1 MAMPQTTIVFDT
13 HEAVH
18 QLTAAGVPERQAE
31 AHVRLQAQLIE
42 QNFATK
48 PDIEALRRDTKA
60 DIQALRRDT
69 KADIQALRRDTKAD
83 IQALRRDTKADIQAL
98 RRDMEAGFEAMDLNN
113 KALAAELRTD
123 MGKVETQMAELAA
136 TVANK
141 LNDHAKW
148 LIGMQVALAAI
159 ILAALKLF

>member
-42 QNFATK
+42 QNFATTA
-48 PDIEALRRDTKA
+48 DIEALK
-60 DIQALRRDT
+60 
-69 KADIQALRRDTKAD
+69 
-83 IQALRRDTKADIQAL
+83 
-98 RRDMEAGFEAMDLNN
+98 RDMEARFDAADLGN
-113 KALAAELRTD
+113 KALAAELRS
-123 MGKVETQMAELAA
+123 EMANLNA

-141 LNDHAKW
+141 LNDHARW
-148 LIGMQVALAAI
+148 LIGAQIALAAI

>member
-1 MAMPQTTIVFDT
+1 MTQTTIVFDT

-42 QNFATK
+42 QNFATTADIEGLK
-48 PDIEALRRDTKA
+48 RETKADIEALRRDTKA
-60 DIQALRRDT
+60 DIEALRRNT
-69 KADIQALRRDTKAD
+69 KADIE
-83 IQALRRDTKADIQAL
+83 AL
-98 RRDMEAGFEAMDLNN
+98 RRDMEGRFEAADLAN

-123 MGKVETQMAELAA
+123 MGKVETQVANLNA
-136 TVANK
+136 TVSHK
-141 LNDHAKW
+141 LNDHARW
-148 LIGMQVALAAI
+148 LIGAQIALAAI

>member
-1 MAMPQTTIVFDT
+1 MAMTQSMIVFDT

-18 QLTAAGVPERQAE
+18 QLTAVGVPERQAE

-48 PDIEALRRDTKA
+48 PDIEGLTRDIQGLRRDTKA
-60 DIQALRRDT
+60 DID
-69 KADIQALRRDTKAD
+69 
-83 IQALRRDTKADIQAL
+83 AL
-98 RRDMEAGFEAMDLNN
+98 RRDMEAGFEALRRNTEARFQAADLGNN
-113 KALAAELRTD
+113 ALAAELRTD
-123 MGKVETQMAELAA
+123 MASVQTQMAKLNA

-141 LNDHAKW
+141 LNDHARW
-148 LIGMQVALAAI
+148 LIGAQIALAAI

>member
-1 MAMPQTTIVFDT
+1 MPQTTIVFDT

-48 PDIEALRRDTKA
+48 PDIQGLRRDTKA
-60 DIQALRRDT
+60 EFELLRTET
-69 KADIQALRRDTKAD
+69 KAEFKAVR
-83 IQALRRDTKADIQAL
+83 AEMKAN
-98 RRDMEAGFEAMDLNN
+98 FEALTLTTQ
-113 KALAAELRTD
+113 AVAAELRTD
-123 MGKVETQMAELAA
+123 MGKVETQMAKLNA
-136 TVANK
+136 TVAYK
-141 LNDHAKW
+141 LNDHARW
-148 LIGMQVALAAI
+148 LIGAQIALAAI

>member
-42 QNFATK
+42 QNFATTA
-48 PDIEALRRDTKA
+48 DIEALRRDTKG
-60 DIQALRRDT
+60 DI
-69 KADIQALRRDTKAD
+69 
-83 IQALRRDTKADIQAL
+83 
-98 RRDMEAGFEAMDLNN
+98 
-113 KALAAELRTD
+113 KALTLTIEAVAAELRTD
-123 MGKVETQMAELAA
+123 MGKLETQMAKVEA

-141 LNDHAKW
+141 LTDHFRW
-148 LIGMQVALAAI
+148 LIGAQLALAAI

>member
-48 PDIEALRRDTKA
+48 PDIEALRRDTGDLRRELKT
-60 DIQALRRDT
+60 DIETLRRDT
-69 KADIQALRRDTKAD
+69 
-83 IQALRRDTKADIQAL
+83 
-98 RRDMEAGFEAMDLNN
+98 EAGFEAMDLSN
-113 KALAAELRTD
+113 KALEAELRTD
-123 MGKVETQMAELAA
+123 MGKLDTQMAKIETQMAKVDA
-136 TVANK
+136 TVANR
-141 LNDHAKW
+141 LTDHFKW
-148 LIGMQVALAAI
+148 LVGTQIALAAI